1 MRLVVG
7 NFCLYWLDLYG
18 PVGYFLKAL
27 CHPSLSVLSKQQKPT
42 AQSNDKPSAI
52 ASILIRQMANVNLK
66 FSRMKETREYP
77 RKKSL
82 TSVMEDEM
90 TKLQVIRAE

>member
-1 MRLVVG
+1 
-7 NFCLYWLDLYG
+7 
-18 PVGYFLKAL
+18 
-27 CHPSLSVLSKQQKPT
+27 
-42 AQSNDKPSAI
+42 
-52 ASILIRQMANVNLK
+52 MANVNLK
-66 FSRMKETREYP
+66 FSRMKEIREYP